1 VTLARRRHNTVLAA
15 VLAGCATAPPPS
27 DAPPIVLPDLGPS
40 TRPPRTAP
48 GTAATAATGESVS
61 VRLDPERTAVTALV
75 SDYLRALA
83 ARDLD
88 AALAAC
94 DDAVGGVLSASPAP
108 LGAMSQ
114 PVLRARHEQL
124 VAELSRLGDPTPRV
138 WSWAEC
144 VARGGC
150 APAQRPGDWYCDWD
164 TPAAAPRA
172 AVPRSALVRVVEGRA
187 RIVGLTDAFLT
198 GRR

>member
-1 VTLARRRHNTVLAA
+1 MSLRPRPHTVALAA
-15 VLAGCATAPPPS
+15 LLAGCATAPPPV
-27 DAPPIVLPDLGPS
+27 DAPPTALPDLGPS
-40 TRPPRTAP
+40 TPPARAAP
-48 GTAATAATGESVS
+48 GTAATAATGEAVS
-61 VRLDPERTAVTALV
+61 VRLDPERAAVTALV

-88 AALAAC
+88 GALAAC

-108 LGAMSQ
+108 LGALSH

-124 VAELSRLGDPTPRV
+124 VAELARLGDPVPRV

-150 APAQRPGDWYCDWD
+150 APAQRPGDWYSDWD

-172 AVPRSALVRVVEGRA
+172 AVPRSALVRVVDGRA

>member
-1 VTLARRRHNTVLAA
+1 MTLARSLRSTALAA
-15 VLAGCATAPPPS
+15 LLAGCATAPPPV
-27 DAPPIVLPDLGPS
+27 DAPPTALPDLGPS
-40 TRPPRTAP
+40 TRPLRAAP
-48 GTAATAATGESVS
+48 GAAANAVTGEAVA
-61 VRLDPERTAVTALV
+61 VRLDPERSAVTARV
-75 SDYLRALA
+75 TEYLRALA

-88 AALAAC
+88 AALATC

-108 LGAMSQ
+108 LGALSQ

-124 VAELSRLGDPTPRV
+124 VAELARLGDATPRV

-144 VARGGC
+144 VDRGGC

-172 AVPRSALVRVVEGRA
+172 AVPRSALVRMVDGRA